1 MNMHSRHEL
10 TKSVLPRYLRAGK
23 KEKGRILDEYCA
35 NTGYGRKYAI
45 GKLRTYQLTDNL
57 SEKVAGAH
65 AKTRRK
71 IYDKE
76 VEAALVPLWEVSDRL
91 SSKLFHPYVP
101 ELLRVMTVHK
111 EIALRKEVKEKL
123 LTMSHGT
130 CASLL
135 QKIRAHQIKKLH
147 GTTKPG
153 TLLKSQIPLRTGPW
167 NESAPGYAEI
177 DLVAHCGESAA
188 GEFAFTLDFTDI
200 YTGWIERRAVLGRPQ
215 ERTHAALKDI
225 KTKLPFPLLGLDS
238 DNDSTFINH
247 QLLRWCHE
255 EHVAFTRSRPY
266 KKNDNAH
273 IEQKNW
279 TCVRKIFGYIRIETG
294 AQVKLMNE
302 LYCGPLRLY
311 TNFFKPVMKCIE
323 KKRIGSKVVKR
334 YDLPRTPY
342 ARVLECS
349 EVNEETKKELRAL
362 YAAINPVQLRR
373 EIDAALEK
381 VYAMS
386 HALRIASK
394 TIPKV
399 VQLSQRIPSAVG

>member
-1 MNMHSRHEL
+1 MNMQSRHEL
-10 TKSVLPRYLRAGK
+10 TKSVLSRYLEAGK
-23 KEKGRILDEYCA
+23 TEKGRILDEYCS
-35 NTGYGRKYAI
+35 NTGHGRKYAI
-45 GKLRTYQLTDNL
+45 SKLRKYQFTDNL
-57 SEKVAGAH
+57 SEKIAGAH
-65 AKTRRK
+65 ARKRRK

-76 VEAALVPLWEVSDRL
+76 VEAALMPFWEAGDRL
-91 SSKLFHPYVP
+91 SSKLFHPYIP
-101 ELLRVMTVHK
+101 EFLRVMTAHG
-111 EIALRKEVKEKL
+111 EIALRKEVEEKL
-123 LTMSHGT
+123 FTMSHGT

-135 QKIRAHQIKKLH
+135 QKIRAYKIKKLH

-153 TLLKSQIPLRTGPW
+153 TLLKSQIPLRIGPW
-167 NESAPGYAEI
+167 NELAPGYAEI

-200 YTGWIERRAVLGRPQ
+200 YTSWIERRAVLGRPQ

-247 QLLRWCHE
+247 QLWRWCNE
-255 EHVAFTRSRPY
+255 EHIAFTRSRPY

-279 TCVRKIFGYIRIETG
+279 TCVRKIFGYIRIETKQ
-294 AQVKLMNE
+294 QVKLMNE

-311 TNFFKPVMKCIE
+311 TNFFKPVMKCVE
-323 KKRIGSKVVKR
+323 KKRVGSKIVKR
-334 YDLPRTPY
+334 YDRPRTPY
-342 ARVLECS
+342 ARVLECK
-349 EVNEETKKELRAL
+349 EVSEETKKELRVL
-362 YAAINPVQLRR
+362 YATLNPVRLRR
-373 EIDAALEK
+373 EIDVGLEK
-381 VYAMS
+381 IYDMS
-386 HALRIASK
+386 HTLRIASK